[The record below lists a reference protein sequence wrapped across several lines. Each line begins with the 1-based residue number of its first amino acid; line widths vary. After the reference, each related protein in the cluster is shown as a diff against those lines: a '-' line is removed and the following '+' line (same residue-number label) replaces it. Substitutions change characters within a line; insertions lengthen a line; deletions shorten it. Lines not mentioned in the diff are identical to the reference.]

1 MRVLIAVAVCL
12 ALPAPAR
19 AQDVQETTFGRA
31 AAQVEYPLFKPTR
44 TLGLKVHVTSL
55 LNTCAKGAN
64 PREILATF
72 GKPTGHGP
80 QLHLYQARPYYCG
93 NPGEALPYRTV
104 RVLHRRVRVYAYCEA
119 LPRCRLIAGR
129 KHGFLLGLHLRAGK
143 QHRRTSVFLD
153 SSDVSFRRFVRVA
166 RSLRRVKPDHT
177 PNPPVHLQSFLSH
190 DGKVWCG
197 IDSADGSRWC
207 TTGSYG
213 AHVST
218 AGDVVL
224 CGAGR
229 PAECANDR
237 DPYAPHLQD
246 GQSSDFGGY
255 VCTDE
260 EAAVT
265 CTVEAGSGAG
275 KGFRV
280 HASGSEVIDPGG

>member
-12 ALPAPAR
+12 ALPAPAL

-143 QHRRTSVFLD
+143 QHRSHQRLPGLE
-153 SSDVSFRRFVRVA
+153 RRLVPPVRPRRPQPPPRQARPLAEPAGPPGELPVA
-166 RSLRRVKPDHT
+166 RRQGLVRDRLGRRLPL
-177 PNPPVHLQSFLSH
+177 VHGGL
-190 DGKVWCG
+190 V
-197 IDSADGSRWC
+197 R
-207 TTGSYG
+207 
-213 AHVST
+213 
-218 AGDVVL
+218 
-224 CGAGR
+224 
-229 PAECANDR
+229 CA
-237 DPYAPHLQD
+237 
-246 GQSSDFGGY
+246 
-255 VCTDE
+255 
-260 EAAVT
+260 
-265 CTVEAGSGAG
+265 
-275 KGFRV
+275 RV
-280 HASGSEVIDPGG
+280 HSR